1 MRSKWLAKR
10 FWIVMVADVL
20 LTSRRHW
27 KRLDG
32 PERARLFDLAQK
44 SKGRPSNLSAK
55 ERKEGSELLDKAG
68 HIEYAGSVAG
78 VVLPFKP
85 LTRIVTKFLSGRRRD
100 QRAQL
105 EAKTGA
111 APQPESEPVDGSKA

>member
-1 MRSKWLAKR
+1 MKSKWLAKR

-32 PERARLFDLAQK
+32 PERARLFDLATK
-44 SKGRPSNLSAK
+44 SKGRPKQNLSSK
-55 ERKEGSELLDKAG
+55 ERREGAELLDKAG

-78 VVLPFKP
+78 IVLPFRP
-85 LTRIVTKFLSGRRRD
+85 LTRILTKFLSGRR
-100 QRAQL
+100 ATPP
-105 EAKTGA
+105 AG
-111 APQPESEPVDGSKA
+111 